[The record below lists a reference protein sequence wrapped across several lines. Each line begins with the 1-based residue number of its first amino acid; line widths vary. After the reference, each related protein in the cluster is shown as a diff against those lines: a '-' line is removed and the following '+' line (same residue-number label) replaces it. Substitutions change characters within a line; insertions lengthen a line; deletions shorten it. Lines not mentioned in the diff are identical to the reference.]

1 MSEGLRLVTARV
13 PDLSA
18 VMRVMDAA
26 FDPAYGE
33 AWNGAQLLTLFAL
46 PSARV
51 CLAWDGETP
60 CGFSAAR
67 VAGPE
72 SELLLLAVDPDWRG
86 RGVGRALMADWQDWA
101 AVQGADEYF
110 LEMRADNDA
119 VHLYEVCGFS
129 ESGRRPAYYRGGD
142 GKIRDAITMRRLSD
156 ANATRS

>member
-1 MSEGLRLVTARV
+1 MSGGHHLATARV
-13 PDLSA
+13 ADLA
-18 VMRVMDAA
+18 EVMRVMDAA

-33 AWNGAQLLTLFAL
+33 AWNSAQLLTLFAL

-60 CGFSAAR
+60 CGFYAAR

-72 SELLLLAVDPDWRG
+72 SELLLLAVDPEWRG

-101 AVQGADEYF
+101 AVQGADDYF

-129 ESGRRPAYYRGGD
+129 ESGRRKDYYRGGD

-156 ANATRS
+156 IGCN

>member
-1 MSEGLRLVTARV
+1 MSEFRLATARV
-13 PDLSA
+13 ADLAA

-33 AWNGAQLLTLFAL
+33 AWSRAQLLTLFAL

-51 CLAWDGETP
+51 CIAWDGETP

-72 SELLLLAVDPDWRG
+72 SELLLLAVDPESRG
-86 RGVGRALMADWQDWA
+86 RGVGALLIADWQDWA
-101 AVQGADEYF
+101 ASEGAEDYF

-119 VHLYEVCGFS
+119 VHLYERSGFS
-129 ESGRRPAYYRGGD
+129 ECGRRKDYYRGGD
-142 GKIRDAITMRRLSD
+142 GMIRDAITMRRSSG
-156 ANATRS
+156 NRCN